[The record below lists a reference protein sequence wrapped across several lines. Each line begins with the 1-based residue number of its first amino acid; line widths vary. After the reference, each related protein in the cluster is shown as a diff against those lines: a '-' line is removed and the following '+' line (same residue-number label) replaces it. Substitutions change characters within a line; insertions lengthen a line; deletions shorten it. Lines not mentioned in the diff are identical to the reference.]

1 MPKSMSARQ
10 TQSCVVPVESSAVR
24 SPFSIVADRHKW
36 MPGARE
42 MAFAEYKASVLVR
55 HVYHLMAAELKVPKV
70 KA

>member
-10 TQSCVVPVESSAVR
+10 TQSRVVLVESPAVR

-42 MAFAEYKASVLVR
+42 MALAEYKASKRVR
-55 HVYHLMAAELKVPKV
+55 ALYELMAAELAQPRAV
-70 KA
+70 A